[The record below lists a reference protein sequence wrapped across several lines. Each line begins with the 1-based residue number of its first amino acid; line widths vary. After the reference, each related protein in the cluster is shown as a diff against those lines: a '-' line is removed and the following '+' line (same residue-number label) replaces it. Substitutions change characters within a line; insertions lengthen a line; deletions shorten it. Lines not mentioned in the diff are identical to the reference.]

1 MGGKKKKHWKCKS
14 DKNLTIT
21 LSVNKPILISD
32 LHTDLQDGDN
42 IHLSLYLVKYH
53 QPETVEVTHDSPP
66 LRLQLSCTLRLSQFS
81 TTSTADKMNEKHNIR
96 TGLGKLASHFKI
108 QGLQRRIAGSKET
121 DSLLRLRLRLPLVFA
136 CIRLKVFM
144 LASLVD

>member
-1 MGGKKKKHWKCKS
+1 MKTHWRHCPFLHVINTKYHVCLLPMGGRKKKHWKCKS

-66 LRLQLSCTLRLSQFS
+66 LRLQSSCTLRLSQFS
-81 TTSTADKMNEKHNIR
+81 TTSTADKINEKHNIR

-108 QGLQRRIAGSKET
+108 QGFRSGGLQEAKKQT
-121 DSLLRLRLRLPLVFA
+121 L
-136 CIRLKVFM
+136 C
-144 LASLVD
+144 